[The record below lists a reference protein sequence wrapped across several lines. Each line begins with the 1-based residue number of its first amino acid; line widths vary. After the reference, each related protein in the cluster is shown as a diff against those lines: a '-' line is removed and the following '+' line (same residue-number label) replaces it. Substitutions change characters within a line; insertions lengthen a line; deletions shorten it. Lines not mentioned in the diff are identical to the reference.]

1 MAYTNIQIEDI
12 FKEIIE
18 RVEIGE
24 PIRTVLK
31 DDDMPSSR
39 TFYKWLDEDEEKVK
53 QYARACEVRADVI
66 FEEILTIADKQ
77 GEDIIILD
85 GKEVTNHNVVSRNR
99 LQVDARKWVLSKMQ
113 PKKYGDKIDHTTD
126 GEKIQ
131 TNVINLGEG
140 SKD

>member
-1 MAYTNIQIEDI
+1 MAYTKIQIEDI

-77 GEDIIILD
+77 GEDIIIVD

>member
-1 MAYTNIQIEDI
+1 MAYTKIQIEDI

-77 GEDIIILD
+77 SEDIIIVD

>member
-1 MAYTNIQIEDI
+1 MAYTKIQIEDI

>member
-1 MAYTNIQIEDI
+1 MAYTKIQIEDI

-77 GEDIIILD
+77 GEDIIIVD

-131 TNVINLGEG
+131 TNVINLGTGEE
-140 SKD
+140 

>member
-1 MAYTNIQIEDI
+1 MAYTNKQIEEI
-12 FKEIIE
+12 FNEVIE
-18 RVEIGE
+18 LVESGK
-24 PIRTVLK
+24 PIRQVTK
-31 DDDMPSSR
+31 IKGMPSNT
-39 TFYKWLDEDEEKVK
+39 TFYKWLEEDKKKAER
-53 QYARACEVRADVI
+53 YARACEVRADVI

-77 GEDIIILD
+77 GEDIIIVD

-126 GEKIQ
+126 GEKIE